1 MKYVRFLWRYLR
13 IKKLF
18 YNDLL
23 KDIGKIVAIK
33 LEKTVPNNNQVV
45 FRALLSVYYGFEM
58 LKKFDSKITE
68 KCYNE
73 TKIDFEELGKLFLK
87 NKDELRDIM
96 SWNVV
101 QNIERLKEF
110 IRDYN

>member
-1 MKYVRFLWRYLR
+1 MSFNSL
-13 IKKLF
+13 KKLF

-33 LEKTVPNNNQVV
+33 LSKTVPNNNQVV

-58 LKKFDSKITE
+58 LKKFDSKIIE

-73 TKIDFEELGKLFLK
+73 TKIDFEELGKPFLK